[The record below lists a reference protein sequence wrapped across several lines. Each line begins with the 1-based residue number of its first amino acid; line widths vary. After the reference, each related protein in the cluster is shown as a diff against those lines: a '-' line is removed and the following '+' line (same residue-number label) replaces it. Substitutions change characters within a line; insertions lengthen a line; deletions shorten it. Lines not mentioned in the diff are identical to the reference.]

1 MHSHWLAYR
10 APVAKAL
17 DSDRDLVPNSFR
29 KEELVPPE
37 VFGVRD
43 GAFQNGKVACP
54 SGLQDDDGAVQ
65 KAPSPK
71 ATACSSRLR
80 TQEKYIAN
88 RELGTI
94 PEDRRERHPVH
105 SSCCSRARV

>member
-17 DSDRDLVPNSFR
+17 DSDRHLVPNSFR

-65 KAPSPK
+65 KSPSGGRAHSCLYPYD
-71 ATACSSRLR
+71 TR
-80 TQEKYIAN
+80 TG
-88 RELGTI
+88 L
-94 PEDRRERHPVH
+94 
-105 SSCCSRARV
+105 